1 MVNYF
6 KGVIMKETLIKTLNW
21 KLEIVKRDNERII
34 KQVTANCKL
43 QESYLKEILELV
55 ELIEE

>member
-1 MVNYF
+1 
-6 KGVIMKETLIKTLNW
+6 MKETLIKTLNW